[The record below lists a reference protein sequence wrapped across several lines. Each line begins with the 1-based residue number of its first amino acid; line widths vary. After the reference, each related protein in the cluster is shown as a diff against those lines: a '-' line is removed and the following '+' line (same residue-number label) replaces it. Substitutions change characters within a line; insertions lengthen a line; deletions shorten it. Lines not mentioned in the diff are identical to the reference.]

1 MQHDRR
7 PRGACRAFVQD
18 LWQNEPVTVGPIAL
32 LRSNGSFRALT
43 AAQAVSEVGDWF
55 QLVALLALLPT
66 AGGKAH
72 VAGGYLVLRLLPNVL
87 FSPLAG
93 VVADRFPRG
102 RVLVVCDVLRA
113 FVMVAYLGAIRRDGT
128 VNVPLVYALTF
139 VQETITAFFE
149 PARSAVVPQIVAPP
163 GLVSANAIGGATWS
177 AMLALGAALGGL
189 VTRAFGTEA
198 ALLLNGASFLASAVF
213 VVVARLP
220 PLPPREEGPAAP
232 AAGAGSFG
240 EALRWLRAHPP
251 ELATMLLKSGWGLVG
266 GIVVLFAAF
275 SERVLSNGDARA
287 AASALGALY
296 AARGVGALIGPFA
309 LQRLFGAGIRG
320 ACNAVLFAFP
330 FAAVGYLGFALS
342 GSVVLAAAACIVAHM
357 GGSTV
362 WVQSSQILQLTVPNR
377 LLGRV
382 SSLELAGLV
391 TTMMASMLGVAA
403 LLDVGVPPRRVAI
416 VLAALPLVA
425 GALWALVRPRVL
437 AQLLVPSRS

>member
-1 MQHDRR
+1 M
-7 PRGACRAFVQD
+7 
-18 LWQNEPVTVGPIAL
+18 WQNEPVTVGPIAL
-32 LRSNGSFRALT
+32 LSSNRSFRALT

-72 VAGGYLVLRLLPNVL
+72 VAGGYLALRLLPNVV

-102 RVLVVCDVLRA
+102 RVLVACDVLRA
-113 FVMVAYLGAIRRDGT
+113 IVMVAYLGAIRRDGT
-128 VNVPLVYALTF
+128 ANVPLIYALTF
-139 VQETITAFFE
+139 LQETITAFFE
-149 PARSAVVPQIVAPP
+149 PARSAVVPQIVEPP
-163 GLVSANAIGGATWS
+163 GLLSANAIGGATWS

-213 VVVARLP
+213 VLLARLP
-220 PLPPREEGPAAP
+220 PLPAREVATAP
-232 AAGAGSFG
+232 AAGEGSFG
-240 EALRWLRAHPP
+240 EALRWLREHPP
-251 ELATMLLKSGWGLVG
+251 QLATMLLKSGWGLVG

-275 SERVLSNGDARA
+275 SERVLSSGDARA

-296 AARGVGALIGPFA
+296 AARGIGALIGPFA

-330 FAAVGYLGFALS
+330 FAAVGYAGFAAS
-342 GSVVLAAAACIVAHM
+342 GTVLLAAGACVVAHM

-391 TTMMASMLGVAA
+391 TTMMGSMLGVAA
-403 LLDVGVPPRRVAI
+403 LLDAGFAPRRVAMA
-416 VLAALPLVA
+416 LAALPLVA
-425 GALWALVRPRVL
+425 AALWSLVRPRVAEL
-437 AQLLVPSRS
+437 IPSRP